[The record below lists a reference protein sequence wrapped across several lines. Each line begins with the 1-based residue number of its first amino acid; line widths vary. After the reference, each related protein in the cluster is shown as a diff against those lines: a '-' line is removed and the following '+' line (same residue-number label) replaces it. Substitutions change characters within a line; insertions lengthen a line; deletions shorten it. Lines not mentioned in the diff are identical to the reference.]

1 MAGMPKRRARKER
14 SKSFTE
20 LNNALE
26 IICMHIAS
34 AGNLVTF
41 CQMHDIHYGTVL
53 AWIQSD
59 EKRQEQFTKAMN
71 AREQHAKEFV
81 LRELI
86 EHRQADLLDA
96 FNEDGAMKQLSD
108 IPVGL
113 RRLISSL
120 KVEELFED
128 VEEPMDPKNP
138 KSPKVKKRVLIGYLK
153 EIKVMDKART
163 NETLARHLKMLTDK
177 LSVGV
182 DLTTEEVVEKSWRTN
197 QVKKS

>member
-1 MAGMPKRRARKER
+1 
-14 SKSFTE
+14 
-20 LNNALE
+20 
-26 IICMHIAS
+26 
-34 AGNLVTF
+34 
-41 CQMHDIHYGTVL
+41 
-53 AWIQSD
+53 
-59 EKRQEQFTKAMN
+59 
-71 AREQHAKEFV
+71 
-81 LRELI
+81 
-86 EHRQADLLDA
+86 
-96 FNEDGAMKQLSD
+96 
-108 IPVGL
+108 
-113 RRLISSL
+113 
-120 KVEELFED
+120 VEELFED